1 MMKTAHMRKKD
12 VEKTWYLIDA
22 NGKVLGRL
30 ASEIAK
36 ILRGKNK
43 AIFSP
48 HVDTGDFVIVVN
60 AEKVRL
66 TGDKLQDKVYYHHSG
81 YPGGL
86 KAIVAEKL
94 LSKKPEELLRRAVKG
109 MLPKNK
115 LGSKVF
121 KKLKVYAGPK
131 HPHEA
136 QQPEQLQL

>member
-1 MMKTAHMRKKD
+1 MMKTVHMRKED

-43 AIFSP
+43 VVFSP
-48 HVDTGDFVIVVN
+48 HVDTGDFVVVVN

-66 TGDKLQDKVYYHHSG
+66 TGDKLKGKVYYHHSG

-86 KAIVAEKL
+86 KAMVAEKL
-94 LSKKPEELLRRAVKG
+94 LAKKPEELLRRAVKG
-109 MLPKNK
+109 MMPKNK
-115 LGSKVF
+115 LGNKVF

-136 QQPEQLQL
+136 QQPKQLQF